1 MPIGSSGLLFYF
13 LFPFFYFPLA
23 VIPDLPPS
31 FQQLYRD
38 SGPILRYR
46 ILRDVLGR
54 DESWI
59 ETASAQAA
67 VMKHPRVQ
75 ELTDDQLANGSF
87 GDRLSQ
93 TVATALWLCEA
104 GVEEHPAVQNV
115 LEYVVIPTLAQEN
128 ATWEF
133 PSSERR
139 LVRDACLHLLAR
151 ATRGAHLLLE
161 TYLEIVKQEWEHWL
175 AAKQGPAPTLAA
187 YSAYVWWQPP
197 ADRMLEKRALLT
209 RLLQQLETIPAPLLP
224 ESNRLVIP
232 DKEVYLAEPVRMLH
246 DLELGARAGILNDVE
261 HLQWLYDELEVAQDA
276 DGQWHF
282 DIAEIPASL
291 SWFYPLENEA
301 RDRELTIR
309 ALMIYK
315 LLNYDV

>member
-1 MPIGSSGLLFYF
+1 M
-13 LFPFFYFPLA
+13 
-23 VIPDLPPS
+23 IPDLPPS
-31 FQQLYRD
+31 FQQLYQD

-67 VMKHPRVQ
+67 LVKEPRIQ
-75 ELTDDQLANGSF
+75 ELMDGQLANGSF

-93 TVATALWLCEA
+93 TVATTLWLCEA
-104 GVEEHPAVQNV
+104 GVEEHPTVVKV
-115 LEYVVIPTLAQEN
+115 LEYVVLPTLAQDN
-128 ATWEF
+128 VTWEF
-133 PSSERR
+133 PEQERR
-139 LVRDACLHLLAR
+139 LVRDACLHVLAR
-151 ATRGAHLLLE
+151 ATRGTHPLLE
-161 TYLEIVKQEWEHWL
+161 TYLELITLEWEHWL
-175 AAKQGPAPTLAA
+175 STKQGPPTSAA
-187 YSAYVWWQPP
+187 YSAMVWWRCP
-197 ADRMLEKRALLT
+197 AERMLSKRALLT
-209 RLLQQLETIPAPLLP
+209 RLLQAVEQLAVPLLP
-224 ESNRLVIP
+224 EATRLVIP
-232 DKEVYLAEPVRMLH
+232 DKQVYLAEPVRMLH
-246 DLELGARAGILNDVE
+246 DLDLGARAGIIGDVE

-282 DIAEIPASL
+282 EQEDFPASL
-291 SWFYPLENEA
+291 GWYYPLEKNA